1 MFKIRL
7 TPTCNMPLGGRSCKP
22 IITVAPI
29 LNPPDYLPRDLH
41 LKLPCRKLSPRYVG
55 PFQIVKQITPV
66 PFRLV
71 LPANYRIPP
80 TFHVS
85 LLKTAGGPR
94 AEEEEQT
101 SDQGP
106 PPILV
111 DGEEAYQVQ
120 DLLDSRLPTR
130 VRSCSQG
137 GLCHK
142 QDSHSA
148 SRSPTDHSSTFPL
161 LHLGLES
168 FLIIK
173 ASYLSPI
180 WCVGGGSFS
189 LVHHPFVLLVCR
201 HLCSSIILFVKYIL
215 CFG

>member
-7 TPTCNMPLGGRSCKP
+7 TPTCNMPLGGRSCKL

-71 LPANYRIPP
+71 LPANDRIPP

-120 DLLDSRLPTR
+120 DLLDSRVLP
-130 VRSCSQG
+130 
-137 GLCHK
+137 HYK
-142 QDSHSA
+142 
-148 SRSPTDHSSTFPL
+148 
-161 LHLGLES
+161 S
-168 FLIIK
+168 FLPFP
-173 ASYLSPI
+173 YLV
-180 WCVGGGSFS
+180 CVWGGGSFS
-189 LVHHPFVLLVCR
+189 LLHHPFVLLVCQ
-201 HLCSSIILFVKYIL
+201 HLYSSIILFVKYIL